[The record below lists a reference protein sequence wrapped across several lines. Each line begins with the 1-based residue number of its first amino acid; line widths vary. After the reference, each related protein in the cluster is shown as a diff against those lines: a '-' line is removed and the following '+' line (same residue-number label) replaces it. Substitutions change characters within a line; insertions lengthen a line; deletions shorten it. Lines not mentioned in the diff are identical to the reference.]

1 MSGLI
6 LPNRRQFSYETL
18 LREVNQSITFLRCW
32 SSDHELLFLKRVACT
47 FLNSRSSGS
56 DTRGNCNGRPSLY
69 DFIKSPKERERS
81 LLSLSKSGSLITLD
95 NTTNYSL
102 NQSVLYFPL
111 EAPAEDTPVTSL
123 LCSDVH
129 QSCLCVF

>member
-32 SSDHELLFLKRVACT
+32 SSDHELLFLKRVACI

-69 DFIKSPKERERS
+69 DFIKSPKERERL
-81 LLSLSKSGSLITLD
+81 LLSFVAMFISRACAFSRAVICALSVTRFTGEISKSDAYALHTRL
-95 NTTNYSL
+95 
-102 NQSVLYFPL
+102 V
-111 EAPAEDTPVTSL
+111 A
-123 LCSDVH
+123 
-129 QSCLCVF
+129 